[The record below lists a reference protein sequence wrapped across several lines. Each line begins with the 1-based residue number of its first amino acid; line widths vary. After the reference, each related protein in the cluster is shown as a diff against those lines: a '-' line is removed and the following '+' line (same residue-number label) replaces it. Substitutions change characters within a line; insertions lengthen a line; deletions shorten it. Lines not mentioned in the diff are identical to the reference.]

1 MVLLQ
6 TDEGTSISA
15 VHGGQRKRPQ
25 TRRRK
30 LAFASTRG
38 ATTSFLHRCAGLGF
52 TFLGRT
58 TLANVSK
65 RTILPSK
72 PYMCASSP
80 SFSPPL
86 QVGGAQKPSC
96 VPLRSISS
104 TFDSSAG
111 VRTRGIAQIKSIHVL
126 RQRLTPFHSSGS
138 LMLPFRTC
146 VPFQRAVCGEGG
158 VGAKS
163 PPSPRTTEQ
172 TSPQVISNTLEM

>member
-1 MVLLQ
+1 M
-6 TDEGTSISA
+6 
-15 VHGGQRKRPQ
+15 RPQ
-25 TRRRK
+25 TRRSSTVPEQK
-30 LAFASTRG
+30 LAFASTSQLRG
-38 ATTSFLHRCAGLGF
+38 GVGNKLPAPVRWACVHLSGTHH
-52 TFLGRT
+52 
-58 TLANVSK
+58 NDK
-65 RTILPSK
+65 RDKKNNFAIK
-72 PYMCASSP
+72 AVHVCE
-80 SFSPPL
+80 FSVLFL

-96 VPLRSISS
+96 LPLRSISC